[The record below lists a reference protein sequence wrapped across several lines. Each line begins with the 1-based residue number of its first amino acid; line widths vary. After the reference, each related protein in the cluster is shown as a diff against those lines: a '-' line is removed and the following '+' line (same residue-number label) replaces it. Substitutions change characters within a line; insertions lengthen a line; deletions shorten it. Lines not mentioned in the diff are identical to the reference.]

1 MLIPPGFRRQ
11 SQVTPFGTM
20 SYVEPDSQ
28 FWLPSRITE
37 ADHHRPELVF
47 LHGFGGGSSS
57 YEWSKVY
64 PAFVPHY
71 RVLAPD
77 LLGWGA
83 SDHPDQSCSLDDYLA
98 SIWDFIDQQCEQ
110 PPIVVSSSL
119 TAAMMVRE
127 AILHPA
133 DIKGLILVAPTGLN
147 DFGKNEEQSIVN
159 QIVRIPWVDKAIYS
173 GAIATAEG
181 IRWFL
186 TQRQFADSSKISDEI
201 VEAYLQSAQQ
211 AKADVAALAF
221 VRGDLNFDLAHYLPK
236 LTTPTAIIWG
246 EAAQFT
252 GLDTGQRLA
261 ALNPGA
267 IIRFDILPDVGL
279 TPQLE
284 SPAVTIGLIQ
294 SMIKDINNSNN
305 PVSHHQN

>member
-1 MLIPPGFRRQ
+1 MLVPPGFRRQ
-11 SQVTPFGTM
+11 SQVIRLGTL
-20 SYVEPDSQ
+20 SYVEPDPQ
-28 FWLPSRITE
+28 FWFPQSLTE
-37 ADHHRPELVF
+37 RDPLQPDLLF
-47 LHGFGGGSSS
+47 IHGFGGGSSN

-64 PAFVPHY
+64 PAFAPHY

-83 SDHPDQSCSLDDYLA
+83 SDHPDQPCSLDDYLD

-110 PPIVVSSSL
+110 PPIVVASSL

-127 AILHPA
+127 AVLHPA
-133 DIKGLILVAPTGLN
+133 DIRGLILVAPTGLN
-147 DFGKNEEQSIVN
+147 DFGENEEQSIVN
-159 QIVRIPWVDKAIYS
+159 QIVRIPWVDKALYS

-181 IRWFL
+181 IRLFL

-211 AKADVAALAF
+211 PKADVAALAF

-236 LTTPTAIIWG
+236 LTTPTAILWG

-252 GLDTGQRLA
+252 KPDTGKRLA
-261 ALNPGA
+261 ALNPEA
-267 IIRFDILPDVGL
+267 IIRFEILPDVGL
-279 TPQLE
+279 TPHLE
-284 SPAVTIGLIQ
+284 IPAVTIGLIQ
-294 SMIKDINNSNN
+294 DFIKDINNSNN
-305 PVSHHQN
+305 QLSHL